1 MVFHIPGPAGTLE
14 ALIDE
19 PGAACTTAGPRD
31 DADRPDT
38 TPPTAAV
45 VFCHP
50 HPLHG
55 GTMHTKVVYQAAK
68 AFCRLGCAVLR
79 FNFRGV
85 GVSDGA
91 FDEGVGEKNDFRAG
105 IDFMARRYPGVP
117 IWAAGMSFGSWI
129 AMTAGAEDDRV
140 TTLVGIAAPIGL
152 YDFSTV
158 RYSTK
163 PKFFIHGE
171 DDEICALRAVREFY
185 GHASEPKDLVVI
197 DAANHLFDG
206 HVTEVAEAIEELL
219 R

>member
-1 MVFHIPGPAGTLE
+1 MILHIPGPAGTLE
-14 ALIDE
+14 ALIDD
-19 PGAACTTAGPRD
+19 PGAACTTARPRD
-31 DADRPDT
+31 AADSPGA

-45 VFCHP
+45 VLCHP

-85 GVSDGA
+85 GVSHGT
-91 FDEGVGEKNDFRAG
+91 FDEGVGEKDDFRAG
-105 IDFMARRYPGVP
+105 IDFMARRYPGAP
-117 IWAAGMSFGSWI
+117 IWAAGMSFGSWV

-140 TTLVGIAAPIGL
+140 TTLLGIAAPIGL
-152 YDFSTV
+152 YDFSAV
-158 RYSTK
+158 RHSTK
-163 PKFFIHGE
+163 PKFLIHGE
-171 DDEICALRAVREFY
+171 YDEICALRDVREFY

-197 DAANHLFDG
+197 DTANHLFDG
-206 HVTEVAEAIEELL
+206 HVTEVSEAIEELL

>member
-1 MVFHIPGPAGTLE
+1 MILHIPGPAGTLE
-14 ALIDE
+14 ALIDD
-19 PGAACTTAGPRD
+19 PGAACTTAQPRASAD
-31 DADRPDT
+31 GLDA

-55 GTMHTKVVYQAAK
+55 GTMHTKVVYQSAK

-85 GVSDGA
+85 GVSGGT
-91 FDEGVGEKNDFRAG
+91 FDEGIGEKDDFRAG

-140 TTLVGIAAPIGL
+140 TTLVGIAVPISL
-152 YDFSTV
+152 YDFSAV
-158 RYSTK
+158 RLSTK

-171 DDEICALRAVREFY
+171 RDEICALRAVREFY

-197 DAANHLFDG
+197 DTANHLFDG
-206 HVTEVAEAIEELL
+206 HVTEVSAAIEDLL

>member
-1 MVFHIPGPAGTLE
+1 MIFHIPGPAGTLE
-14 ALIDE
+14 ALVDD

-91 FDEGVGEKNDFRAG
+91 FDEGVGEKDDFRAG

-158 RYSTK
+158 RHSTK

-171 DDEICALRAVREFY
+171 HDEICALRAVREFY

-206 HVTEVAEAIEELL
+206 HVTEVAEAIEDLL

>member
-1 MVFHIPGPAGTLE
+1 MVLHIPGPAGILE
-14 ALIDE
+14 ALIDD
-19 PGAACTTAGPRD
+19 PGAACTTGQPRD
-31 DADRPDT
+31 RADGLDAA
-38 TPPTAAV
+38 PPTAAV
-45 VFCHP
+45 VIGHP
-50 HPLHG
+50 HPLQG
-55 GTMHTKVVYQAAK
+55 GTMHTKVVFQAAK

-91 FDEGVGEKNDFRAG
+91 FDEGVGEKDDFRAA
-105 IDFMARRYPGVP
+105 IDFMARRYPAVP
-117 IWAAGMSFGSWI
+117 IWAAGLSFGAWV

-140 TTLVGIAAPIGL
+140 TTLIGIAAPIGL
-152 YDFSTV
+152 YDFSAV
-158 RYSTK
+158 RLSTK

-171 DDEICALRAVREFY
+171 YDEICALRAVREFY

-206 HVTEVAEAIEELL
+206 QVTEVAEVIEDLL